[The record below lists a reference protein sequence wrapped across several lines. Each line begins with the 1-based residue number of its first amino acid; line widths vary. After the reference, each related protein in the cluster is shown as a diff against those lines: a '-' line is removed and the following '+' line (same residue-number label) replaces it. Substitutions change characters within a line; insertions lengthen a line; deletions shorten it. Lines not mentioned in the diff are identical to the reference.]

1 MNKYKKDIE
10 GHIITS
16 SHKDNESYTHLYS
29 ELDQVYRKAE
39 AFDKLM
45 MYFEKSSMR
54 SAPELYFHNS
64 ADTVFEEYYESEES
78 E

>member
-1 MNKYKKDIE
+1 MNRYKYRSKFE
-10 GHIITS
+10 AFTRGRTVTGTS
-16 SHKDNESYTHLYS
+16 HEEREELNE
-29 ELDQVYRKAE
+29 VYRKAE

-64 ADTVFEEYYESEES
+64 ADTVFEEYYESEEP